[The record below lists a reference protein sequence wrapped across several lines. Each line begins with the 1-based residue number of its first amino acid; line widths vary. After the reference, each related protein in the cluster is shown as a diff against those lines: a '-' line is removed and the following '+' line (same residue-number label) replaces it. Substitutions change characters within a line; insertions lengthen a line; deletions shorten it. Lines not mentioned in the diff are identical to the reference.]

1 MHRTPS
7 GYRHA
12 MTSTPTGNR
21 TDVVDVLTADH
32 QEFLDL
38 LARIRASDSA
48 EEQKELADVL
58 VAEVVRHS
66 VAEETWVYPA
76 MREHLPDGEAKVA
89 HDTEEHEELEVLLRQ
104 LEGSDPA
111 DVEFVATVAR
121 IEEVL
126 RDHVADEESE
136 QFPELRRHVPA
147 EDLRTMAR
155 RVEKTKEVAPTRPH
169 PGAPNTRLFHTTV
182 GLGVGMV
189 DRLRDALAH
198 RTTHPDDVPGAR

>member
-1 MHRTPS
+1 
-7 GYRHA
+7 
-12 MTSTPTGNR
+12 MTTAATSDR

-32 QEFLDL
+32 QEFLGL
-38 LARIRASDSA
+38 LARIRASESPED
-48 EEQKELADVL
+48 QKELADVL
-58 VAEVVRHS
+58 VAELVRHS

-76 MREHLPDGEAKVA
+76 MREHLPDGDAKVA

-104 LEGSDPA
+104 LEAADPA
-111 DVEFVATVAR
+111 DVEFVTTVAR

-182 GLGVGMV
+182 GLGAGMV

-198 RTTHPDDVPGAR
+198 RTTEPDELRGER